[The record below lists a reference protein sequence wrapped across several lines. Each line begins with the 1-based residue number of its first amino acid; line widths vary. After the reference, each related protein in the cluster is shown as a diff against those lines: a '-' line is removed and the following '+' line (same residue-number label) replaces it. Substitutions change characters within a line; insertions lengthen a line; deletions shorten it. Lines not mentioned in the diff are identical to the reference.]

1 LLPQISQLNALITLL
16 IGNLSAGDRMKIMTI
31 CTIDVHAR
39 DVVAKMITAKA
50 WVPGGARNQGGGL
63 GLRTPAHIPHP
74 SHCFFLSGAGGHF
87 SRQRLPRSAP
97 LISPLVSHWTSSPI
111 RSAPGSAV
119 GAVLGLMG
127 APGEGRAA
135 AGGLPGAAGTL
146 GRLCGAGSAL
156 GPTDGVPGC
165 RHRRAPLPQ
174 ALSALGA
181 SPGHSPPNTHSP

>member
-1 LLPQISQLNALITLL
+1 MCGLP
-16 IGNLSAGDRMKIMTI
+16 
-31 CTIDVHAR
+31 
-39 DVVAKMITAKA
+39 
-50 WVPGGARNQGGGL
+50 GA
-63 GLRTPAHIPHP
+63 
-74 SHCFFLSGAGGHF
+74 SV
-87 SRQRLPRSAP
+87 SAP
-97 LISPLVSHWTSSPI
+97 
-111 RSAPGSAV
+111 PGCNPCQ
-119 GAVLGLMG
+119 G
-127 APGEGRAA
+127 APGEGQAA